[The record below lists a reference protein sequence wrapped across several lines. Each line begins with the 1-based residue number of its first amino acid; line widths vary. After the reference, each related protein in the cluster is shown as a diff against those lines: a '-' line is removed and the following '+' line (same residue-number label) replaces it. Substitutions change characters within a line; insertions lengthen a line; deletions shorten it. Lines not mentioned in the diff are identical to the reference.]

1 MDPDDT
7 LVIRMGTFFLVL
19 GGGIFVLFIL
29 SDIANQADFDYLFI
43 SMIMIFFGW
52 YFRRGKSK
60 PSSSNRF
67 EWFRN
72 WRSGKKGGGGR
83 PKSKSKPMPAA
94 AKPKDDDDDYDY
106 EEE

>member
-1 MDPDDT
+1 MDSDDN
-7 LVIRMGTFFLVL
+7 LVIRMGTFFLVV

-29 SDIANQADFDYLFI
+29 SDIANQADFDYLFV

-60 PSSSNRF
+60 PPPTNRF

-72 WRSGKKGGGGR
+72 WRAGKKGGGGGKKKDKPK
-83 PKSKSKPMPAA
+83 PKS
-94 AKPKDDDDDYDY
+94 DD
-106 EEE
+106 EGEGE